1 MRPSAWKALIR
12 AVIADNLPLDRMIA
26 RVVYAAA
33 AIERP
38 GVIRIEGN
46 RFSHAEIDDSV
57 FQRTIFETAQLTSLG
72 ALPARRRRWK
82 RALRLGMR
90 FRVSVQIIDPNRGD
104 GALQI
109 ARLRR
114 FGLSKPVST

>member
-1 MRPSAWKALIR
+1 MRPSTWKALIR

-38 GVIRIEGN
+38 SVIRIEGN

-57 FQRTIFETAQLTSLG
+57 FQRTIFETA
-72 ALPARRRRWK
+72 
-82 RALRLGMR
+82 
-90 FRVSVQIIDPNRGD
+90 
-104 GALQI
+104 
-109 ARLRR
+109 
-114 FGLSKPVST
+114 